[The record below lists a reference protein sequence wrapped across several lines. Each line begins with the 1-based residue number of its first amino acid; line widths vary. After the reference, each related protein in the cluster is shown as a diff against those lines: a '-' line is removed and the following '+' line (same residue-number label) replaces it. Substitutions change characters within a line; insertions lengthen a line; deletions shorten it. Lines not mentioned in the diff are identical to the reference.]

1 MSMSNFDNV
10 CSILN
15 SHNISTCEL
24 VCETTFADGYAYV
37 PEPVLKAY
45 LHALISK

>member
-1 MSMSNFDNV
+1 MSIQQFDSV

-15 SHNISTCEL
+15 KHNISTCGL

-37 PEPVLKAY
+37 PEPVLRAY